1 MSPRQFLA
9 IGLVALGSLTAAS
22 PWLLGFHGEE
32 SAALSACG
40 LSALLFA
47 AALAALVEHVFA
59 SAGAMTIGAWSL
71 AAPLLFGF
79 AANGP
84 AFIAHVAAGTAAMLV
99 AAMSLDWRSE
109 GPPEMRV

>member
-1 MSPRQFLA
+1 
-9 IGLVALGSLTAAS
+9 
-22 PWLLGFHGEE
+22 
-32 SAALSACG
+32 
-40 LSALLFA
+40 
-47 AALAALVEHVFA
+47 LVEQRFA

>member
-1 MSPRQFLA
+1 MSPGHFLA

-32 SAALSACG
+32 SAALSACAV
-40 LSALLFA
+40 SALLFA
-47 AALAALVEHVFA
+47 AALAGLVEQRLA

-79 AANGP
+79 AANSS
-84 AFIAHVAAGTAAMLV
+84 AFVPHVAAGTAAMLLV
-99 AAMSLDWRSE
+99 AMSLDWRSQ
-109 GPPEMRV
+109 GPPEFRV